1 MNVLDA
7 LATRR
12 TIRQYDPTYKIP
24 KDVLDKLVAVGL
36 DSPTARDAQ
45 GIDLVVVTN
54 LEKIDEL
61 TKISFDSWD
70 EERKKG
76 WNERVETYGVKNVVS
91 CDAPCL
97 IFFVNNGNA
106 VPHFLGVD
114 AGIMTM
120 AIMAACREFDLHSMC
135 IGAMTWGNK
144 AGVEKALGVPEGS
157 LVMVLAIGKARD
169 CELILKK
176 KERKCHA
183 RYIE

>member
-1 MNVLDA
+1 MNVLEA

-24 KDVLDKLVAVGL
+24 KDILEKLVSVGL

-54 LEKIDEL
+54 PEKIEEV

-70 EERKKG
+70 EDRRKG
-76 WNERVETYGVKNVVS
+76 WSERVQTYGVKNVVS
-91 CDAPCL
+91 CDATCL
-97 IFFVNNGNA
+97 FFFVNNGNA
-106 VPHFLGVD
+106 VPNYVGVD
-114 AGIMTM
+114 CGIMTM
-120 AIMAACREFDLHSMC
+120 AIMAACREFNLHSMC

-144 AGVEKALGVPEGS
+144 AGVEKAIGVPWGS
-157 LVMVLAIGKARD
+157 LIMVLAVGKAR
-169 CELILKK
+169 EGQLILKD

-183 RYIE
+183 RFIE